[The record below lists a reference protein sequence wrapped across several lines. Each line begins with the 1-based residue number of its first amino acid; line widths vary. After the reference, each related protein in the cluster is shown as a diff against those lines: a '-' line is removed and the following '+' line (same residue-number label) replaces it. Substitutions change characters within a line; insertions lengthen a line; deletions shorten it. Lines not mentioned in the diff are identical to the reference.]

1 MIPVNVLDGLN
12 FTEAAYLVYAMVASI
27 AAGIALLV
35 AIARAE
41 ARSRHGERER
51 VAAIRRH
58 LVQSRRQPVQGP

>member
-1 MIPVNVLDGLN
+1 MNVLDGLN
-12 FTEAAYLVYAMVASI
+12 FAEAAYLVYAVVASM

-51 VAAIRRH
+51 VAVIRRH
-58 LVQSRRQPVQGP
+58 LAQSRRQPVAGP